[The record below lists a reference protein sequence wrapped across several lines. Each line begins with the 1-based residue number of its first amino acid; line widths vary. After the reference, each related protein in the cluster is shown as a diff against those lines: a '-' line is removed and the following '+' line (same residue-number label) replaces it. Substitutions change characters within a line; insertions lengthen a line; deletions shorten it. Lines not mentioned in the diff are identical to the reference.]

1 MTVKCKGPEKAGVKR
16 AQGPAGGAGPDGGRD
31 TTPLRQGE
39 WPVGDLGTGDW
50 TSGSRK
56 LRQSLPKGFCFLRE
70 A

>member
-56 LRQSLPKGFCFLRE
+56 
-70 A
+70 